1 MEKYPI
7 NWGPSPFFWVRPH
20 FFGAIFFTC
29 TATISRK
36 IRGLVIRF
44 CGWRSCACIVFNSIA
59 PTMPNWLLPE
69 YIADVLPSEARKIEE
84 LRRLMLD
91 NFRLYGYELVMPPM
105 LEYVESLL
113 TGAGADTDLRTFKLV
128 DQISGRMLGLRA
140 DMTTQVARI
149 DAHLLNRA
157 TVTRLCYAGSVL
169 HTRPSGLHSTREPF
183 QIGAEI
189 YGHAGLEA
197 DAEIQELALGSLALA
212 GFSDVRLD
220 LTHVGVLRAILAQD
234 PAATKDY
241 EAIVT
246 LLRGKDVPGLQQQ
259 TAKYNETTRAAL
271 LALPN
276 LYGDVEVLKRAREV
290 LPALPG
296 ITHALAELA
305 ALAASAIGRA
315 DVAIDLADLRG
326 YQYESGAMF
335 ALYVPGLPNAV
346 ARGGR
351 YDHVGEAFGRAR
363 PATGFSLDLREL
375 ARLLPTAERK
385 HSIRAPWGNA
395 PELKEKIAELRKSGE
410 VVIQSLPGHNDE
422 QDEFECD
429 RALVLDESGSN
440 WILKNLG

>member
-1 MEKYPI
+1 M
-7 NWGPSPFFWVRPH
+7 
-20 FFGAIFFTC
+20 
-29 TATISRK
+29 
-36 IRGLVIRF
+36 
-44 CGWRSCACIVFNSIA
+44 
-59 PTMPNWLLPE
+59 PTWLLPE
-69 YIADVLPSEARKIEE
+69 NIADVLPSEARKIEE

-91 NFRLYGYELVMPPM
+91 TFRTYGYELVMPPM

-113 TGAGADTDLRTFKLV
+113 AGAGQDTDSKTFKLV
-128 DQISGRMLGLRA
+128 DAMSGRLLGLRA

-149 DAHLLNRA
+149 DAHLLNRDS
-157 TVTRLCYAGSVL
+157 VTRLCYAGTVL
-169 HTRPSGLHSTREPF
+169 HTRPSGLHATREQL

-197 DAEIQELALGSLALA
+197 DAEIQELALACLSLA
-212 GFSDVRLD
+212 GFEQPRLD
-220 LTHVGVLRAILAQD
+220 LSHARVLGAILAEDAVAKRDEQLLH
-234 PAATKDY
+234 ALLKAKDM
-241 EAIVT
+241 
-246 LLRGKDVPGLQQQ
+246 PGLDEATQ
-259 TAKYNETTRAAL
+259 AYAAATRAAL

-276 LYGDVEVLKRAREV
+276 LYGDIDVLARAKDV

-296 ITHALAELA
+296 ITRALAELA
-305 ALAASAIGRA
+305 ALAGCAIGRA
-315 DVAIDLADLRG
+315 EVAIDLADLRG

-375 ARLLPTAERK
+375 ARLLPTADRK
-385 HSIRAPWGNA
+385 HAIRAPWGNA
-395 PELKEKIAELRKSGE
+395 PELREKIAELRSSGE
-410 VVIQSLPGHNDE
+410 VVIQSMPGHENV

-429 RALVLDESGSN
+429 RVLVLEQGN

>member
-1 MEKYPI
+1 M
-7 NWGPSPFFWVRPH
+7 
-20 FFGAIFFTC
+20 
-29 TATISRK
+29 
-36 IRGLVIRF
+36 
-44 CGWRSCACIVFNSIA
+44 
-59 PTMPNWLLPE
+59 PTWLLPE
-69 YIADVLPSEARKIEE
+69 NIADVLPSEARKIEE

-91 NFRLYGYELVMPPM
+91 TFRTYGYEMVMPPL
-105 LEYVESLL
+105 LEYVDSLL
-113 TGAGADTDLRTFKLV
+113 AGAGQDTDQKTFKLIDV
-128 DQISGRMLGLRA
+128 MTGRLLGLRA

-149 DAHLLNRA
+149 DAHLLNRD

-169 HTRPSGLHSTREPF
+169 HTHPSGLHATREPL

-197 DAEIQELALGSLALA
+197 DAEIQELALASLALA
-212 GFSDVRLD
+212 GFEQPRLD
-220 LTHVGVLRAILAQD
+220 LSHVGVLRAILNED
-234 PAATKDY
+234 PLARRDEQQLY
-241 EAIVT
+241 G
-246 LLRGKDVPGLQQQ
+246 LLRSKDIPGLEEL
-259 TAKYNETTRAAL
+259 TAGYSETTRAAL

-276 LYGDVEVLKRAREV
+276 LYGDIDVLARARET
-290 LPALPG
+290 LPPLPG
-296 ITHALAELA
+296 ITRALAELA
-305 ALAASAIGRA
+305 ALAGSALGRA
-315 DVAIDLADLRG
+315 EVAIDLADLRG

-395 PELKEKIAELRKSGE
+395 PELREKIADLRKNGE
-410 VVIQSLPGHNDE
+410 VVIQSMPGHDNV

-429 RALVLDESGSN
+429 RVLVLEQGN

>member
-1 MEKYPI
+1 
-7 NWGPSPFFWVRPH
+7 
-20 FFGAIFFTC
+20 
-29 TATISRK
+29 
-36 IRGLVIRF
+36 
-44 CGWRSCACIVFNSIA
+44 
-59 PTMPNWLLPE
+59 MPNWLLPE
-69 YIADVLPSEARKIEE
+69 NIADVLPSEARKIEE

-91 NFRLYGYELVMPPM
+91 NFRLYGYELVMPPL
-105 LEYVESLL
+105 LEYLESLM
-113 TGAGADTDLRTFKLV
+113 TGAGKDTDLRTFKLV
-128 DQISGRMLGLRA
+128 DQLSGRMLGLRA

-169 HTRPSGLHSTREPF
+169 HTRPSGLHATREPL

-197 DAEIQELALGSLALA
+197 DAEIQELALASLALA
-212 GFSDVRLD
+212 GFDSVRLD
-220 LTHVGVLRAILAQD
+220 LSHVGLLRAIIAQD
-234 PAATKDY
+234 AAAMRD
-241 EAIVT
+241 EAALYT
-246 LLRGKDVPGLQQQ
+246 LLRAKDAPGLRAL
-259 TAKYNETTRAAL
+259 TAGYDAVTRDAL

-276 LYGDVEVLKRAREV
+276 LYGDIDVLARARDVLPPLPGVLK
-290 LPALPG
+290 
-296 ITHALAELA
+296 ALAELA
-305 ALAASAIGRA
+305 ALAGSALGRA
-315 DVAIDLADLRG
+315 EVAIDLADLRG

-385 HSIRAPWGNA
+385 HSIRAPWGSA
-395 PELKEKIAELRKSGE
+395 PELKEKIAELRKAGE
-410 VVIQSLPGHNDE
+410 VVIQSMPGHSNE

-429 RALVLDESGSN
+429 RVLVLADNGSS

>member
-1 MEKYPI
+1 
-7 NWGPSPFFWVRPH
+7 
-20 FFGAIFFTC
+20 
-29 TATISRK
+29 
-36 IRGLVIRF
+36 
-44 CGWRSCACIVFNSIA
+44 
-59 PTMPNWLLPE
+59 MPNWLLPE

-91 NFRLYGYELVMPPM
+91 NFRLYGYELVMPPL
-105 LEYVESLL
+105 LEYVESLM

-169 HTRPSGLHSTREPF
+169 HTRPSGLHATREPF

-197 DAEIQELALGSLALA
+197 DAEIQELALASLSLA
-212 GFSDVRLD
+212 GFTDMRLD
-220 LTHVGVLRAILAQD
+220 LTHVGVLHAILDQD
-234 PAATKDY
+234 PAAKKDY
-241 EAIVT
+241 EAIVA

-259 TAKYNETTRAAL
+259 TAGYKETTRAAL

-276 LYGDVEVLKRAREV
+276 LYGDVEVLKRARDV

-296 ITHALAELA
+296 ISHALAELA

-315 DVAIDLADLRG
+315 EVAIDLADLRG

>member
-1 MEKYPI
+1 
-7 NWGPSPFFWVRPH
+7 
-20 FFGAIFFTC
+20 
-29 TATISRK
+29 
-36 IRGLVIRF
+36 
-44 CGWRSCACIVFNSIA
+44 
-59 PTMPNWLLPE
+59 MPNWLLPE
-69 YIADVLPSEARKIEE
+69 NIADVLPSEARKIEE

-91 NFRLYGYELVMPPM
+91 TFRLYGYELVMPPM

-113 TGAGADTDLRTFKLV
+113 AGAGEDTGLKTFKVV
-128 DQISGRMLGLRA
+128 DQLSGRLLGLRA

-149 DAHLLNRA
+149 DAHLLNRDSI
-157 TVTRLCYAGSVL
+157 TRLCYAGSVL
-169 HTRPSGLHSTREPF
+169 HTRPSGLHATREPL

-197 DAEIQELALGSLALA
+197 DAEIQELALASLALA
-212 GFSDVRLD
+212 GFTEPRLD
-220 LTHVGVLRAILAQD
+220 LSHVGVLRALLAED
-234 PAATKDY
+234 PAAKRD
-241 EAIVT
+241 EAQLYN
-246 LLRGKDVPGLQQQ
+246 LLRAKDASGLQEITQH
-259 TAKYNETTRAAL
+259 YLPVTRDAL

-276 LYGDVEVLKRAREV
+276 LYGDVEVLGRAREL

-296 ITHALAELA
+296 ITRALSELA
-305 ALAASAIGRA
+305 ALASCAIGRA
-315 DVAIDLADLRG
+315 EVAIDLADLRG

-385 HSIRAPWGNA
+385 HSVRAPWGNA
-395 PELKEKIAELRKSGE
+395 PELRDKIADLRKAGE
-410 VVIQSLPGHNDE
+410 VVIQSMPGHDNV

-429 RALVLDESGSN
+429 RVLVLEDGN